1 MYSTYKKIGDE
12 SMEKVRLLRLRET
25 MQNQKLAAVFITNA
39 FNRKYLSGFTG
50 SSGYLI
56 ITLDRAILLT
66 DFRYMTQAPAQ
77 APYYEVIDHGPKAM
91 ETVKALLTQ
100 QSIKQ
105 LAFEQN
111 EVTFGQYQSYVGS
124 LNPIELIP
132 TDQLV
137 EKLRMYKDSAEL
149 QIMQEAA
156 DLADQTFSYILTKLT
171 PGISEKEI
179 ALDMEIYMRKH
190 GATSS
195 SFETIVASGERSA
208 LPHGIASDR
217 ILQGNEFVKLDFGAY
232 YHGYCSDLTRTV
244 VLGKPTE
251 KHKQI
256 YDIVLEAQLQA
267 LDKLKPGMTGKEADA
282 VARDVIRKAGFGDYF
297 GHGTGHGLG
306 MEIHEAPR
314 LSLQSDVILEAG
326 MVVTV
331 EPGIYI
337 PGFGGVRIE
346 DDVVLTENGIRILTH
361 SSKDFIVID

>member
-1 MYSTYKKIGDE
+1 
-12 SMEKVRLLRLRET
+12 MEQGRLRRLRET
-25 MQNQKLAAVFITNA
+25 MQAHDLEAVFITNA
-39 FNRKYLSGFTG
+39 YNRKYLSGFTG

-56 ITLDRAILLT
+56 ITQEQAILLT

-77 APYYEVIDHGPKAM
+77 ARYFQVIEHGPKAI
-91 ETVKALLTQ
+91 ESVKEILNK
-100 QSIKQ
+100 QSVKR
-105 LAFEQN
+105 LGFEQN
-111 EVTFGQYQSYVGS
+111 EVTFGIYQTYAAA
-124 LNPIELIP
+124 LAPIQLVP
-132 TDQLV
+132 TDALV
-137 EKLRMYKDSAEL
+137 ETLRIFKDTTEL

-156 DLADQTFSYILTKLT
+156 DLADQTFTYILTKLK
-171 PGISEKEI
+171 PGVSEKEI

-195 SFETIVASGERSA
+195 SFDTIVASGERSA
-208 LPHGIASDR
+208 LPHGVASDR
-217 ILQGNEFVKLDFGAY
+217 LLQTNEFVKLDFGAY

-244 VLGKPTE
+244 VLGQPTE

-256 YDIVLEAQLQA
+256 YDIVLEAQL
-267 LDKLKPGMTGKEADA
+267 LTLEKLKPGMSGREADA
-282 VARDVIRKAGFGDYF
+282 IARNVITQAGYGDHF

-314 LSLQSDVILEAG
+314 LSLQSDTILEPG

-346 DDVVLTENGIRILTH
+346 DDVVITENGIRVLTK
-361 SSKDFIVID
+361 SSKDFTVIAV